1 MAGSS
6 TKKGGVRARAPPAF
20 QPLVGHFKPGKPLSR
35 HPSTT
40 TKGKGPDAGIAVN
53 VAVAAKEKE
62 TTTTAPEESTQTT
75 APSQEETMPPPTRA
89 STPPPTRCPTRPPR
103 TPTGPRTATLP
114 SPDLFEPL
122 QRSPVSVRT
131 DPDSGKMFLMLS
143 PRRSNSRA
151 AAVKGGKAAMLSEG
165 QGLGIYKATNKRST
179 SPDEAG
185 ADMGREARR
194 KRTKSAQTYPSEDR
208 LANPFLGFS
217 VSSSSPLL
225 SQTEGAASIEWL
237 EPVPAA
243 ALTRRIRGNR
253 SLALPRHLASL
264 YALHA
269 AIEHS
274 LVVHLATAGTGGSP
288 IDESSPDGTVSI
300 PHLITYSTLR
310 PLVEKSSGR
319 NLSPKDLSR
328 LLWIWSKGGKKD
340 IGLTM
345 SAKRVVDPLRGTRP
359 VLDYSLGIR
368 IGSESFESDDEDDV
382 PFDEEPQ
389 RAATPPRTRSLTID
403 EPTSPSPSPRKKS
416 RNGGVYPT
424 RTPPQSPSSRSLSA
438 FPGRTG
444 GTRELTAGA
453 ASPKRGMN
461 LVAMWNKGIEARK
474 REVRKRLVDWSL
486 RCFATWHRQ
495 QRHLYVS
502 DSREEA
508 SLAGTAAGI
517 APQTPKKKTSGG
529 KNAIEGYGGLW
540 TPANSKESDH
550 VAGQGRILGREQVQE
565 HDSALPTWIDEWPED
580 FPLERI
586 TPIPCA
592 SLPSLDLDLSLP
604 ASASSS
610 LRALHNRVVAPSSSP
625 AAPTETATTTKAA
638 SSQPMS
644 LTERIRAK
652 EAAKRATAV
661 QTLFSRRPGIISSST
676 SSSSV
681 SSPTMDDFKR
691 RSMLSRLCDISE
703 SLYMLFTKSRQ
714 PPTGGAQRRLP
725 TLPMEQVIKAIMSS
739 SKVSLSETE
748 ATKALDLLDEV
759 APGFVTVATVG
770 RGKWVRL
777 GSRLADQ
784 DGNEEGKEEVGDGA
798 GEEEDEGMGESLL
811 EAVRRRIRRE
821 LDN

>member
-1 MAGSS
+1 
-6 TKKGGVRARAPPAF
+6 
-20 QPLVGHFKPGKPLSR
+20 
-35 HPSTT
+35 
-40 TKGKGPDAGIAVN
+40 
-53 VAVAAKEKE
+53 
-62 TTTTAPEESTQTT
+62 
-75 APSQEETMPPPTRA
+75 
-89 STPPPTRCPTRPPR
+89 
-103 TPTGPRTATLP
+103 
-114 SPDLFEPL
+114 
-122 QRSPVSVRT
+122 
-131 DPDSGKMFLMLS
+131 MLE
-143 PRRSNSRA
+143 
-151 AAVKGGKAAMLSEG
+151 EG

-185 ADMGREARR
+185 AEVEKEMRR

-225 SQTEGAASIEWL
+225 SQTEGAAPIERL
-237 EPVPAA
+237 EPIPTA
-243 ALTRRIRGNR
+243 ALSRRIRGNR

-345 SAKRVVDPLRGTRP
+345 STKRVVDPLRGTRP

-416 RNGGVYPT
+416 RNGVVYPT

-438 FPGRTG
+438 FAGRTS
-444 GTRELTAGA
+444 GTREMTAGA

-474 REVRKRLVDWSL
+474 REVRKRLLDWSL
-486 RCFATWHRQ
+486 RCFAAWHRQ
-495 QRHLYVS
+495 QRHLLVS
-502 DSREEA
+502 DAREGARVAETATGEA
-508 SLAGTAAGI
+508 
-517 APQTPKKKTSGG
+517 PETPKKKASGG
-529 KNAIEGYGGLW
+529 QNPTEGYGGLW
-540 TPANSKESDH
+540 TPANSRDSDH
-550 VAGQGRILGREQVQE
+550 VAGQGRILGREQEQEQE
-565 HDSALPTWIDEWPED
+565 HDSSMPTWIDEWPED

-586 TPIPCA
+586 APIPCA
-592 SLPSLDLDLSLP
+592 SLPSLDLDSSLP

-610 LRALHNRVVAPSSSP
+610 LRALHSRVVAPSSSP
-625 AAPTETATTTKAA
+625 AAPTETATTTGAA

-661 QTLFSRRPGIISSST
+661 QTLFSRRPGIISSGT
-676 SSSSV
+676 SSSTV

-784 DGNEEGKEEVGDGA
+784 DGSEEGNKEEGEGVG
-798 GEEEDEGMGESLL
+798 EVEDERTEESLL